1 MNREQRINE
10 ARLLVLAYM
19 QAEDVSKAQEALDKW
34 VEELK
39 GVDDG
44 NYSDEA

>member
-1 MNREQRINE
+1 MNREQRIHE

-19 QAEDVSKAQEALDKW
+19 QAEALDKW
-34 VEELK
+34 VEEVK

-44 NYSDEA
+44 NQRKA

>member
-1 MNREQRINE
+1 MNREQRIHE

-19 QAEDVSKAQEALDKW
+19 QAEDVMKAQEALDKW
-34 VEELK
+34 VEEVK

>member
-1 MNREQRINE
+1 MNREQKIHE

-19 QAEDVSKAQEALDKW
+19 Q
-34 VEELK
+34 VEEVK

-44 NYSDEA
+44 NQRKA